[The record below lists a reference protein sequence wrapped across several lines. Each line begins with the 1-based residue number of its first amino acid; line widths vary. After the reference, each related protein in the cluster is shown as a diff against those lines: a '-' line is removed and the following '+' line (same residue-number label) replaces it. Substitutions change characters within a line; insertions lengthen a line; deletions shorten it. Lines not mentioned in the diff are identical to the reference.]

1 MQGGGFIMKFS
12 ASKAIGSYAAVMTL
26 AVLWM
31 GLGAAIPPEPTQLDE
46 IDVQRINIREPD
58 GTLRLAISNHA
69 RMPGLIVAGREYPH
83 PNRTEAGMIFYN
95 DEGAEN
101 GGLVF
106 NGARTNGRAV
116 NGGSLTFDRWHQ
128 DQTIQMSSEED
139 GQDRQVAFR
148 INDRPDG
155 PMDFAKAAAIRAMP
169 DGPAK
174 AAAAKAAGFDVA
186 QRVYLGRAPDK
197 ASQLVLRDAAGRQR
211 LVLRVEADG
220 AAKIEFLEATGK
232 PTRTIAADLK

>member
-1 MQGGGFIMKFS
+1 MKLSGTS
-12 ASKAIGSYAAVMTL
+12 AVGAYAAVMTL
-26 AVLWM
+26 AVMWLA
-31 GLGAAIPPEPTQLDE
+31 LGAAMTPRPAQFGE
-46 IDVQRINIREPD
+46 IDVERINIREPD
-58 GTLRLAISNHA
+58 GTLRLAIANHA
-69 RMPGLIVAGREYPH
+69 RMPGIIIAGREYPH

-95 DEGAEN
+95 DEGTEN

-106 NGARTNGRAV
+106 NGGMANGRAV

-148 INDRPDG
+148 INDRPDR
-155 PMDFAKAAAIRAMP
+155 PMDFARVEAVRAMP

-174 AAAAKAAGFDVA
+174 TAAYKAAGFDVA

-220 AAKIEFLEATGK
+220 AAKIEFLDAAGR
-232 PTRTIAADLK
+232 PARTIAANLK